1 MFDGKKAD
9 ELFDRLAVA
18 GDSIGGAALRCAV
31 LMCAE
36 NVEYEYMATK
46 LYAYTAMQIGRSVS
60 TVEREIRNTIKS
72 CWEKCDRELMKNIL
86 PAYSGHEEKA
96 PPNSL
101 FIAAAAEWLRL
112 GYYCST
118 N

>member
-1 MFDGKKAD
+1 MVGRKKAD
-9 ELFDRLAVA
+9 ELFDGLSVPR
-18 GDSIGGAALRCAV
+18 DSIGGAALRCAV

-46 LYAYTAMQIGRSVS
+46 LYAYIAMQIGRSVS
-60 TVEREIRNTIKS
+60 TVEREIHNTIKA
-72 CWEKCDRELMKNIL
+72 CWEKCDSELMKNIL
-86 PAYSGHEEKA
+86 PAYSGREGKV

-112 GYYCST
+112 GY
-118 N
+118 